1 LPFKPE
7 EIPIFSV
14 IRIPV
19 VLLGQTVLKRFAV
32 ISHIAKHA
40 YALKTTSRTE
50 TFDQNPER
58 LQEVVIYEA
67 GECPLFSKRTIIDP
81 RNQFP
86 ISYGALIQHNR
97 KGLYEH
103 FGVLPAGFK
112 QKLVSVIQV
121 SKVIEP
127 NRKQRLLAQLD
138 GVSFCNGL
146 VKASRVEDLN
156 RSAEAMYHP
165 KA

>member
-1 LPFKPE
+1 MPFKPQ

-19 VLLGQTVLKRFAV
+19 LLLGQVVRKRFVV
-32 ISHIAKHA
+32 ISHIEKHA

-50 TFDQNPER
+50 TFDQNLER
-58 LQEVVIYEA
+58 LKETVVYEP
-67 GECPLFSKRTIIDP
+67 GECSLFNKRTIIDP

-86 ISYGALIQHNR
+86 ISYSVLTQHHR

-103 FGVLPAGFK
+103 FGILPPTFK
-112 QKLVSVIQV
+112 QKLIAVVMA

-127 NRKQRLLAQLD
+127 NRKQRLLTQLD
-138 GVSFCNGL
+138 SL
-146 VKASRVEDLN
+146 
-156 RSAEAMYHP
+156 P
-165 KA
+165 